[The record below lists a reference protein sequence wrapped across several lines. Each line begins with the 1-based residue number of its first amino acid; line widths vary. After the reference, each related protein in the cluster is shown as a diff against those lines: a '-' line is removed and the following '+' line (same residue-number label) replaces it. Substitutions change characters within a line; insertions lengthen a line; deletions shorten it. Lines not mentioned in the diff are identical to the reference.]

1 MGGGEGARGECP
13 VSTVGDR
20 AGWRFRRG
28 RGKTTPLGSV
38 GDAGVVATA
47 VAAAMDNERREVIS
61 PSERGNRGKERSRWW
76 REGGE
81 MEDER
86 DLNGKRGRW

>member
-1 MGGGEGARGECP
+1 M
-13 VSTVGDR
+13 
-20 AGWRFRRG
+20 
-28 RGKTTPLGSV
+28 GSV

-76 REGGE
+76 RERGE